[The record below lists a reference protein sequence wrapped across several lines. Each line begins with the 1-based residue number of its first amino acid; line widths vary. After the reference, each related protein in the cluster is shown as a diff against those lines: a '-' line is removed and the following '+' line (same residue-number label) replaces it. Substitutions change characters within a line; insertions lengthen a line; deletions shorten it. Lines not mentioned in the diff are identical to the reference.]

1 MIFMNAAWEMCKYM
15 PIQTRTQLNL
25 YPHEGAYL
33 NIRARFMKNAS
44 FIRTEKVKI
53 MELTVFRGK

>member
-1 MIFMNAAWEMCKYM
+1 
-15 PIQTRTQLNL
+15 
-25 YPHEGAYL
+25 
-33 NIRARFMKNAS
+33 MKNAS